1 MISGEEQI
9 VTIRLFDQDSYIRE
23 FEAVVTSCVRGK
35 DHFLVCLDQTAFYPE
50 GGGQPGDT
58 GMLMIPEE
66 NKDSGGKVIRVLDTH
81 EKDGEICHWT
91 DMPVEPGTRICGRI
105 DWDRRFMLMQNHS
118 GEHIVSGLIHSTFG
132 YENVGFH
139 MGSDFLT
146 IDLSGELTMEDLADI
161 QRRANEIVWQDIR
174 TQIRFYESSAAIP
187 FDYRSKKE
195 LSGQVRI
202 VTFPGADICAC
213 CGTHVSSTGQ
223 IGLIKLIS
231 CVKFRSGV
239 RIEMLCGGRAM
250 DYLEK
255 IWQQNHRISNL
266 LSARP
271 MQTAAAVE
279 RVMENEQE
287 ERFELIRFQK
297 EKEEAFAGTMAGRGN
312 VLILSAPMYDPQG
325 VRRLANAVMEQ
336 CGGICAVFSGSDETD
351 YKYAIGWKDGDLR
364 ELVRKINTA
373 LDGRGGGKP
382 FFAQGSVTATRSRI
396 EELFLQEPDRDL
408 KEGRI
413 LYGDFSEFTL

>member
-1 MISGEEQI
+1 MMIEEEGT
-9 VTIRLFDQDSYIRE
+9 VTVRLFDQDSYIRT
-23 FEAVVTSCVRGK
+23 FEAEVTSCVPDK

-58 GMLMIPEE
+58 GTLTIPDE
-66 NKDSGGKVIRVLDTH
+66 SAACGGKVIHVLDTH
-81 EKDGEICHWT
+81 EKNDEICHWT
-91 DMPVEPGTRICGRI
+91 DAPIEPGTRICGRI

-146 IDLSGELTMEDLADI
+146 IDLSGELTMDDLADI
-161 QRRANEIVWQDIR
+161 QRRANEIVWQDIK
-174 TQIRFYESSAAIP
+174 TDIRFYEGSASIP
-187 FDYRSKKE
+187 FHYRSKKE
-195 LSGQVRI
+195 LTGQVRI

-287 ERFELIRFQK
+287 ARFELIRFQK
-297 EKEEAFAGTMAGRGN
+297 EKEEAFAAEMAGKGN
-312 VLILSAPMYDPQG
+312 VLILSAPLYDPQG
-325 VRRLANAVMEQ
+325 VRRLANAIMEQ
-336 CGGICAVFSGSDETD
+336 CGGICAVFAGSDETD
-351 YKYAIGWKDGDLR
+351 YKYAIGWKDGDLKD
-364 ELVRKINTA
+364 LVRRVNTA
-373 LDGRGGGKP
+373 LNGRGGGKP
-382 FFAQGSVTATRSRI
+382 FFVQGSVAASRSLI
-396 EELFLQEPDRDL
+396 EDLFLNSQGQDPEAARAS
-408 KEGRI
+408 
-413 LYGDFSEFTL
+413 YGNFSEFTL